1 MRALLCGLLLVLL
14 APPAGCRPSGMTA
27 RELLERNVAVV
38 RERELE
44 PFLEQAYKVA
54 RMVLSEPALDRDV
67 PGYSREDIIERKSGY
82 RGVFNRQ
89 TIRSWLG
96 QHYQPQS
103 DLEVADVFE
112 FRHYDELVRFLGADP
127 EETGVTVPEELAARF
142 PGFETDTWPATR
154 VRFLGRMGVVHFS
167 RALGPVILER
177 ERQGRDWSGLR
188 LMEETG
194 VVDRWALGYTTA
206 RGRIRGRL
214 MLRARGLWAFWP
226 LAR

>member
-1 MRALLCGLLLVLL
+1 MCVSLRVLL
-14 APPAGCRPSGMTA
+14 PLLTLLAGCRPTGMTA

-38 RERELE
+38 REREFE
-44 PFLEQAYKVA
+44 PFLEHAYRVA
-54 RMVLSEPALDRDV
+54 RMVLDEPALDRDV
-67 PGYSREDIIERKSGY
+67 PGYSREDIIQRKSGY
-82 RGVFNRQ
+82 RGVFHRH

-96 QHYQPQS
+96 EHYQPHG

-112 FRHYDELVRFLGADP
+112 FRRYDELVRFLDADP
-127 EETGVTVPEELAARF
+127 EETGVTVPEALAVRF
-142 PGFETDTWPATR
+142 PGFEPDTWPAAR
-154 VRFLGRMGVVHFS
+154 VRFIGRMGVVHFS

-194 VVDRWALGYTTA
+194 VVDRWALGYTTSQ
-206 RGRIRGRL
+206 GRIRGRL
-214 MLRARGLWAFWP
+214 MLRARGLWALWP